1 MIKFHCLTF
10 LTSWDIL
17 QYVYCNYL
25 FSSLWRHEFE
35 INPQDKNLNILRRK
49 RVFKMKWKELFI
61 IFKGLSVAR
70 NCLRFEN
77 ALYNLTFTAYT
88 QTLARTEK
96 HVQKCMEKL
105 FGKVFSNIF
114 CNILQSV
121 FCFYKA
127 FKSLF
132 VKKAIITNT
141 IVSVKGFY
149 Y

>member
-10 LTSWDIL
+10 LTSWNIS
-17 QYVYCNYL
+17 QCVYCNYL
-25 FSSLWRHEFE
+25 FSSLWLHELE

-70 NCLRFEN
+70 NCLRFES
-77 ALYNLTFTAYT
+77 AFYNLTFTTYT
-88 QTLARTEK
+88 QSLARTEK
-96 HVQKCMEKL
+96 YVQKCMEKL
-105 FGKVFSNIF
+105 FGKVFSNM
-114 CNILQSV
+114 
-121 FCFYKA
+121 
-127 FKSLF
+127 
-132 VKKAIITNT
+132 KKAIITNF